1 MGTIHVLKCVTL
13 GPASRAHGFPS
24 WCAIALV
31 GKLLSASCWNLEVVV
46 GRHAWILCLHVEKCA
61 ASLCLVVP

>member
-1 MGTIHVLKCVTL
+1 MGTIRVLKCVTL
-13 GPASRAHGFPS
+13 SPASRAHGFPS

-46 GRHAWILCLHVEKCA
+46 GRHAWILCLHVEKCV
-61 ASLCLVVP
+61 ASLCHVVP